1 MSEEISEND
10 ILENVRGFGTPAP
23 SHVLENVMD
32 VVLDLEREKLERT
45 VTEDEELKRT
55 QQRSR

>member
-10 ILENVRGFGTPAP
+10 ILDNVRGFGTPAP

-32 VVLDLEREKLERT
+32 VVLGLEREKLERSPDDD
-45 VTEDEELKRT
+45 EDLKRSHK
-55 QQRSR
+55 RSH